1 MIKKKTMSILLVA
14 AILTVF
20 GMSSAQAAKS
30 FCNAGK
36 VTQAGVYPAAASDAS
51 SKYMVSVSCTL
62 ADGDWDGDVP
72 FYLTPDVGD
81 AGYATALT
89 AISTGQSVKVR
100 VAKPNPASLMDLIY
114 LNAQ

>member
-20 GMSSAQAAKS
+20 GMSSAQAKS
-30 FCNAGK
+30 FCNAGT
-36 VTQAGVYPAAASDAS
+36 VTQAGIYPGAESDAS

-72 FYLTPDVGD
+72 FYLTPDLGD